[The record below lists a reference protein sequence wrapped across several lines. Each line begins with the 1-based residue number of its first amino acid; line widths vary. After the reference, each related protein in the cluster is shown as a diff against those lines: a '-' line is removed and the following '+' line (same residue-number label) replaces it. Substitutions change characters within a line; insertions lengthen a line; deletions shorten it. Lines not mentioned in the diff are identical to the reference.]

1 MDLVEL
7 SHRSA
12 KSLAD
17 LSEAHRSAKL
27 LADLSETRR
36 SAKLLA
42 DLWLSFTRS
51 TMDIMALVLSVLSYA
66 IMNKVSGESTYV
78 VSRAIR
84 SA

>member
-1 MDLVEL
+1 MGLWCVKRWDYEITD
-7 SHRSA
+7 RST

-17 LSEAHRSAKL
+17 LSDSDRSAKL

-66 IMNKVSGESTYV
+66 IMC
-78 VSRAIR
+78 
-84 SA
+84 

>member
-1 MDLVEL
+1 MGLWSFKRWDYGI
-7 SHRSA
+7 SDRSA

-66 IMNKVSGESTYV
+66 IMCK
-78 VSRAIR
+78 
-84 SA
+84 